1 MAQITLE
8 GVSRIFAGGHA
19 GVRDVDLTIADGELV
34 VLVGPSG
41 SGKSTLLRLIAG
53 LDEPTAGRI
62 LIGGRDVTRVPP
74 QERDLAMV
82 FQSYALYPHKTVR
95 DNLAF
100 GLRMRG
106 RARPEIDDRVQAIA
120 RTLQIEALLDRLPA
134 QLSGGQRQRVALG
147 RAMVR
152 EPQAFLFD
160 EPLSNLDPGLRLD
173 TRAEIAL
180 LHRRLGATMVYVTHD
195 QEEAMKLGQ
204 RVVLL
209 RDGRIE
215 QAAPPMAIY
224 RRPATLFAATFLG
237 SPPMNVLPA
246 RIESAGSARLDGLDL
261 EFPLPAGT
269 DLSAGANVLIG
280 IRPEDVL
287 LDHDGPPDLVGD
299 VAVVEPTGSQL
310 HVHLTAAS
318 RRLVAVASAD
328 RQIAPGDRLPV
339 RFRRNRLHVFHDQHR
354 LGSTLAD
361 VEAGHDADPRAGS

>member
-1 MAQITLE
+1 MAAITIE
-8 GVSRIFAGGHA
+8 RVSRVFEGGHA
-19 GVRDVDLTIADGELV
+19 AVRDVDLVIADGELV

-53 LDEPTAGRI
+53 LDHPTSGRI
-62 LIGGRDVTRVPP
+62 LIDDRDVTHVSP

-95 DNLAF
+95 ENLAF

-106 RARPEIDDRVQAIA
+106 RPATEIA
-120 RTLQIEALLDRLPA
+120 RRVKDIAAMLQIDGLLNRRPA

-160 EPLSNLDPGLRLD
+160 EPLSNLDPALRLD
-173 TRAEIAL
+173 TRAELAQ

-195 QEEAMKLGQ
+195 QEEAMKLGE

-215 QAAPPMAIY
+215 QAAPPMEIY

-246 RIESAGSARLDGLDL
+246 LVESAAHARVDGLDL
-261 EFPLPAGT
+261 RLPLP
-269 DLSAGANVLIG
+269 LGAAFSPGARVMIG
-280 IRPEDVL
+280 IRPEDVR
-287 LDHDGPPDLVGD
+287 LDGDGPGDLTCEVM
-299 VAVVEPTGSQL
+299 VVEPTGSQL
-310 HVHLTAAS
+310 HIHLTAAS
-318 RRLVAVASAD
+318 HRLVAVLSAE
-328 RQIAPGDRLPV
+328 RKVAPGDRVPV
-339 RFRRNRLHVFHDQHR
+339 RLRHDRLHAFQDR
-354 LGSTLAD
+354 
-361 VEAGHDADPRAGS
+361 PRGE

>member
-1 MAQITLE
+1 MAEITLE
-8 GVSRIFAGGHA
+8 RVSRVFASGHA
-19 GVRDVDLTIADGELV
+19 GVRDVDLAIADGELV

-53 LDEPTAGRI
+53 LDEPTSGRI

-106 RARPEIDDRVQAIA
+106 RSKAEIDGRVEAIA

-180 LHRRLGATMVYVTHD
+180 LHRRLGATMIYVTHD
-195 QEEAMKLGQ
+195 QEEAMKLGE

-209 RDGRIE
+209 REGRIE
-215 QAAPPMAIY
+215 QAAPPMEIY
-224 RRPATLFAATFLG
+224 RRPGTLFAATFLG
-237 SPPMNVLPA
+237 SPPMNVLPGRVESAAHA
-246 RIESAGSARLDGLDL
+246 RIDGLDL
-261 EFPLPAGT
+261 RLPLPAGAT
-269 DLSAGANVLIG
+269 FSPGSRVMIG
-280 IRPEDVL
+280 IRPDDL
-287 LDHDGPPDLVGD
+287 RLDGEGPADLTGEV
-299 VAVVEPTGSQL
+299 VVVEPTGSQL
-310 HVHLTAAS
+310 HVHLTVAPH
-318 RRLVAVASAD
+318 RLVAVLPAD
-328 RQIAPGDRLPV
+328 RQITPGDRVPV
-339 RFRRNRLHVFHDQHR
+339 SFRHDRLHAFHAQPVH
-354 LGSTLAD
+354 GSSLPD
-361 VEAGHDADPRAGS
+361 VEPGHDADPGARP

>member
-1 MAQITLE
+1 LAEITLE
-8 GVSRIFAGGHA
+8 RVSRIFDGGHA
-19 GVRDVDLTIADGELV
+19 GVRDIELTIKDGELV

-53 LDEPTAGRI
+53 LDRPTAGRI
-62 LIGGRDVTRVPP
+62 LIGGRDVTNVPP

-106 RARPEIDDRVQAIA
+106 RPTPEIDTRVQAIA
-120 RTLQIEALLDRLPA
+120 RTLQLEGLLDRLPA

-160 EPLSNLDPGLRLD
+160 EPLSNLDPGLRLE
-173 TRAEIAL
+173 TRTELAQ

-209 RDGRIE
+209 REGRIE
-215 QAAPPMAIY
+215 QAAPPMEIY

-237 SPPMNVLPA
+237 SPPMNLWPA
-246 RIESAGSARLDGLDL
+246 RIEPDGTVRLDGLDL
-261 EFPLPAGT
+261 SLPLPAGT
-269 DLSAGANVLIG
+269 HFPPGARVTIG

-287 LDHDGPPDLVGD
+287 LEEPGTTPFEVL
-299 VAVVEPTGSQL
+299 VVEPTGSHV
-310 HVHLTAAS
+310 HVHLVAGD
-318 RRLVAVASAD
+318 RRIVSSVPANRD
-328 RQIAPGDRLPV
+328 MHPGDRVHV
-339 RFRRNRLHVFHDQHR
+339 RLREDRLHVFT
-354 LGSTLAD
+354 G
-361 VEAGHDADPRAGS
+361 

>member
-1 MAQITLE
+1 LAEIRLE
-8 GVSRIFAGGHA
+8 RVSRIFGSGHA
-19 GVRDVDLTIADGELV
+19 GVRDIELTIRDGELV

-53 LDEPTAGRI
+53 LDEPTGGRI
-62 LIGGRDVTRVPP
+62 LIGGRDVTHVPP

-106 RARPEIDDRVQAIA
+106 RPQPEIEGRVAAIA
-120 RTLQIEALLDRLPA
+120 RTLQIEGLLDRLPA

-152 EPQAFLFD
+152 EPQAFLLD

-173 TRAEIAL
+173 TRTELAQ
-180 LHRRLGATMVYVTHD
+180 LHRRLGVTMIYVTHD
-195 QEEAMKLGQ
+195 QEEAMKLGE

-215 QAAPPMAIY
+215 QAAPPMEIY

-237 SPPMNVLPA
+237 SPPMNLLAAQVD
-246 RIESAGSARLDGLDL
+246 SAGEVRIDGLEL
-261 EFPLPAGT
+261 RLTLPPGPAW
-269 DLSAGANVLIG
+269 SPGARVMIG
-280 IRPEDVL
+280 IRPEDVRL
-287 LDHDGPPDLVGD
+287 KGDEPADLTCEVL
-299 VAVVEPTGSQL
+299 VVEPTGSQL
-310 HVHLTAAS
+310 HVHLTAAPH
-318 RRLVAVASAD
+318 RLVAVLPAD
-328 RQIAPGDRLPV
+328 REIAPGDRVPV
-339 RFRRNRLHVFHDQHR
+339 SFRRDRLHVF
-354 LGSTLAD
+354 AD
-361 VEAGHDADPRAGS
+361 RGAVG